1 MMRKN
6 IFHTNLDSEQIIDDE
21 SFVLRREAAEIS
33 AKRKDLGEQLN
44 KAIKKSIKQS
54 LLRTLPAYIT
64 AGVGM
69 LLGSIAFEIFEEK
82 EKFPAVLG
90 IIAGILIVVG
100 IGLAILNHKRT
111 KAKEDEPDENLEE
124 LDNLYGDFD
133 EEVKKDL
140 AVPADAVE
148 VHFFAHTYSADDKKK
163 KKTVYDLYPCLAFI
177 EEEKLCFWYG
187 EAIIGFPMSE
197 IEALVKVNE
206 PITFDSWLSDDP
218 HDSLKYAQY
227 GIEKKEVDYEEEYTM
242 TGFYSLRL
250 THEGDPF
257 ELIFPLFDAE
267 KLLTLLD
274 REIVEE

>member
-69 LLGSIAFEIFEEK
+69 LLGSIAFEIFEKK

-267 KLLTLLD
+267 KLLKLLD

>member
-1 MMRKN
+1 MIRKN
-6 IFHTNLDSEQIIDDE
+6 IFHTNLDSGQIIDNE
-21 SFVLRREAAEIS
+21 SFVLRRENAEIS
-33 AKRKDLGEQLN
+33 AKRKNLGDQLSE
-44 KAIKKSIKQS
+44 AIKKSIKQS

-69 LLGSIAFEIFEEK
+69 LLGTIAFEIFEKK

-100 IGLAILNHKRT
+100 IGLAILNHKKT
-111 KAKEDEPDENLEE
+111 KAKEDEPDENLEQ
-124 LDNLYGDFD
+124 LDNLYDDFD

-140 AVPADAVE
+140 GIPADAVD
-148 VHFFAHTYSADDKKK
+148 VQFFTHTYSANDKKE

-177 EEEKLCFWYG
+177 EEEKFCVWYG
-187 EAIIGFPMSE
+187 EAVIGFPMNE

-206 PITFDSWLSDDP
+206 PITFDSWMSDDP

-227 GIEKKEVDYEEEYTM
+227 GIEKKETNYDEEYTM

-250 THEGDPF
+250 THEEEPF
-257 ELIFPLFDAE
+257 ELLFPLFDAE
-267 KLLTLLD
+267 KLLKLLD
-274 REIVEE
+274 CEIVEE